1 MDVVRHSIQRGHGGR
16 RGRLALLAV
25 VLGFGGCQLAENL
38 AANLVE
44 RWFSTSEREGKLV
57 DGKHQG
63 EWIFRY
69 PSGAMKAKGK
79 YVDDKQIGGW
89 TYWYENGNVEW
100 QGEFDEQRMTGAA
113 YFGNENGSRRAV
125 GLFVDGLEEDLWTF
139 WTNTGAMEC
148 EGDFAR
154 GKPTLRWTY
163 FHADGSPLA
172 EGYRYGGERVGP
184 WQFYAA
190 DGELSER
197 RFPLPEG
204 VQIVRETWDGMIP
217 RREGMV
223 AGGVPTGRWATYHP
237 DGRRRLTADFIGG
250 EPSGVWVA
258 WAASGEPVARGHV
271 SRGRPEGQWT
281 LWSGGIAER
290 VAGSELDLGAEFSGE
305 WSTGEGGS
313 PRARLA
319 TWVAEMRSPVTA
331 MLDMTPDPNV
341 PAPSAEAVAKT
352 ESTPSVTLRPQ
363 PWTVREQDAMEFLV
377 ARYRD
382 GARDAKRPSM
392 GPYSQRRG
400 GEEQGGDPSLSPR
413 FLGTQLP
420 WTRFY
425 RADGGVVD
433 MDDFRGNKKVV
444 LVVLRGF
451 AREVCVYCITQTEAL
466 CDNVEAF
473 RAEGCEVFVVYPGE
487 RNRLETFLESFQT
500 VSKHMGEPPIGV
512 LYDRDMELVQRM
524 GITSEFAIPS
534 TFVIDERGV
543 IRYSYVGRD
552 IEDRPSTEQ
561 VLTAIKALSAP

>member
-1 MDVVRHSIQRGHGGR
+1 MAPDRSALR
-16 RGRLALLAV
+16 RGSAALLLLAAG
-25 VLGFGGCQLAENL
+25 LGGCQLAENL

-44 RWFSTSEREGKLV
+44 RWFKTSEREGKLV

-63 EWIFRY
+63 EWTFRF
-69 PSGAMKAKGK
+69 PSGAMKAKGT
-79 YVDDKQIGGW
+79 YVDDKQIGSW

-100 QGEFDEQRMTGAA
+100 QGEFDEQRMAGAA
-113 YFGNENGSRRAV
+113 YFGYENGSRRAV

-139 WTNTGAMEC
+139 WTTTGALEC

-154 GKPTLRWTY
+154 GKPALRWTY
-163 FHADGSPLA
+163 FHPNGAVMA
-172 EGYRYGGERVGP
+172 EGYRLGGERVGP
-184 WQFYAA
+184 WQFYAE

-197 RFPLPEG
+197 RFPLPDG
-204 VQIVRETWDGMIP
+204 VAVVRETWDGQVP
-217 RREGMV
+217 RREGFV
-223 AGGVPTGRWATYHP
+223 AGGTPTGRWATYHP
-237 DGRRRLTADFIGG
+237 DGRRRISADFVGG
-250 EPSGVWVA
+250 ELNGLVVA
-258 WAASGEPVARGHV
+258 WAPSGEPVARGHV
-271 SRGRPEGQWT
+271 SRGRPEGTWLVWT
-281 LWSGGIAER
+281 GGIAEH
-290 VAGSELDLGAEFSGE
+290 VSASDVDLGGELAGE
-305 WSTGEGGS
+305 WSSGAGGN
-313 PRARLA
+313 PRSNLS
-319 TWVAEMRSPVTA
+319 TWVAELRSPAPET
-331 MLDMTPDPNV
+331 LDMTPDPNV
-341 PAPSAEAVAKT
+341 PAPAADVVAKT
-352 ESTPSVTLRPQ
+352 ETTPSVTLRPQ

-377 ARYRD
+377 ARYKN

-392 GPYSQRRG
+392 GPYSQRQRSG
-400 GEEQGGDPSLSPR
+400 DVEGGDPSLSPR

-420 WTRFY
+420 WTRFH

-433 MDDFRGNKKVV
+433 MDDFRGKNKVV

-466 CDNVEAF
+466 CDNVDAF
-473 RAEGCEVFVVYPGE
+473 KEQGCEVFVVYPGE

-512 LYDRDMELVQRM
+512 LYDQDMELVQRM

-561 VLTAIKALSAP
+561 VLKAIQAMSAP